1 MLSRLRI
8 LTHSRGTL
16 PVMRHL
22 RTFHA
27 QSAVNAYEQNTGG
40 SSTTAS
46 TKSSFDRDF
55 TFISSRKSYEGL
67 LQGSGLKDKSS
78 SDAALE
84 ELEKMKTEKRVVL
97 NVGGV
102 KFETYRSTLTSYP
115 DTLLG
120 QLFLN
125 ESETKEGKEFFF
137 DRDSNVFKYV
147 MQFYRNGKV
156 TWPTS
161 PSEPTMSDVKR
172 ELDFFKIQP
181 NKGRVNLLDI
191 AGAKVDCFVDML
203 AEAILEAR
211 INFKGRID
219 FKFYSSGRFPA
230 EVDPKFPSISHLI
243 PQFDHVGYSILNF
256 RRSQV
261 AKTLANNQNLNAGG
275 LKVEINHFQSPQVY
289 YKISLNTY
297 HSITVDAVRNSTL
310 TFPKRGSKNV
320 SQENEHDHQDE
331 SQETALENENNHQVE
346 PQENIKI

>member
-1 MLSRLRI
+1 MK
-8 LTHSRGTL
+8 
-16 PVMRHL
+16 HL

-27 QSAVNAYEQNTGG
+27 QSAVNAYEQNTDG
-40 SSTTAS
+40 SSATTS
-46 TKSSFDRDF
+46 TRPSLDRDF
-55 TFISSRKSYEGL
+55 TFTSSRKSYEGL
-67 LQGSGLKDKSS
+67 LIGSGLKDKSP

-84 ELEKMKTEKRVVL
+84 ELEKMKTEERVVL
-97 NVGGV
+97 NVGGA
-102 KFETYRSTLTSYP
+102 KFETYRSTLTAYP

-125 ESETKEGKEFFF
+125 ESKIKEGKEFFF
-137 DRDSNVFKYV
+137 DRDSNIFKYV
-147 MQFYRNGKV
+147 MQFYRHGRI

-161 PSEPTMSDVKR
+161 SLEPTMSDIKR

-181 NKGRVNLLDI
+181 SKGRANLLDM
-191 AGAKVDCFVDML
+191 AGFKVDSFVDML

-211 INFKGRID
+211 INFKARID

-230 EVDPKFPSISHLI
+230 EVDPKLPSITHLI

-261 AKTLANNQNLNAGG
+261 AKILANNQNLNTGG

-310 TFPKRGSKNV
+310 TFPKRADRNV
-320 SQENEHDHQDE
+320 RRENE
-331 SQETALENENNHQVE
+331 SQERDLENENDHQVE
-346 PQENIKI
+346 AQEDIKSTENASQSS

>member
-1 MLSRLRI
+1 A
-8 LTHSRGTL
+8 L
-16 PVMRHL
+16 PVMKHL

-40 SSTTAS
+40 SSNTTS
-46 TKSSFDRDF
+46 TRPSFDRDF
-55 TFISSRKSYEGL
+55 KFTSSRKSYEGL
-67 LQGSGLKDKSS
+67 LVGSGLKDKSPS
-78 SDAALE
+78 NVALE
-84 ELEKMKTEKRVVL
+84 ELEKMKTEERVVL

-102 KFETYRSTLTSYP
+102 KFETYRSTLTAYP

-125 ESETKEGKEFFF
+125 ESEINEGKEIFF
-137 DRDSNVFKYV
+137 DRDSNIFKYV
-147 MQFYRNGKV
+147 MQFYRHGRI

-161 PSEPTMSDVKR
+161 SLEPTMSDIKR

-181 NKGRVNLLDI
+181 SKGRVNLLDM

-203 AEAILEAR
+203 AEAIIEAR
-211 INFKGRID
+211 INFKARID

-230 EVDPKFPSISHLI
+230 EVDPKLPSITHLI
-243 PQFDHVGYSILNF
+243 PHFDHVGYSILNF

-261 AKTLANNQNLNAGG
+261 AKILANNQNLNTGG

-310 TFPKRGSKNV
+310 TFPKRADRNV
-320 SQENEHDHQDE
+320 SHKNENDHQDE
-331 SQETALENENNHQVE
+331 SQERVLENENDHQVE
-346 PQENIKI
+346 PQENIKSTENTSQTLLN